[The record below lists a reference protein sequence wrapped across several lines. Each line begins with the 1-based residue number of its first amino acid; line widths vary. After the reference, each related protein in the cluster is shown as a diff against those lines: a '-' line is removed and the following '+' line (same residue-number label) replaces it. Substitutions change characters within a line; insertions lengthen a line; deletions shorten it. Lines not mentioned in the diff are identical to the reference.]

1 MVEASTT
8 EHAARKQQATDSRH
22 EAIKAAA
29 DTLAEI
35 GYTRDSDLCHM
46 HQSEV
51 AAVARAMILRYVDL
65 GDTSSAFE
73 FLTEASA
80 ATDEGFLRKLA
91 DVILGG
97 SAYQTAFAHC
107 AETRARWYAESFIRE
122 ALDLLP
128 SASEIERDR
137 KIDMDIDERKSA

>member
-1 MVEASTT
+1 MDTNIRPIDT
-8 EHAARKQQATDSRH
+8 RH

-29 DTLAEI
+29 NKLAEF
-35 GYTRDSDLCHM
+35 GCTRDVDTCNL

-80 ATDEGFLRKLA
+80 ATDEGFLRKFA

-97 SAYQTAFAHC
+97 SSEQTAFAQ
-107 AETRARWYAESFIRE
+107 AEDLYNTLRSIDDVSESARQKRLALEKLVKARNQTRPEDQAV
-122 ALDLLP
+122 
-128 SASEIERDR
+128 
-137 KIDMDIDERKSA
+137 